1 MSHTVKSF
9 HLFVSFVI
17 LCYEITCYRNS
28 IETALEEDAPGL
40 LQVLI
45 KHGVT
50 VDELRLYGENDS
62 FSDDSSLLEETFS
75 ELEDVI
81 SQVKQSFTYLYK
93 DSFYPQCVKRF
104 EIVLKLSALLQ
115 TSNWS

>member
-1 MSHTVKSF
+1 M
-9 HLFVSFVI
+9 
-17 LCYEITCYRNS
+17 LCNNRYRNS

-45 KHGVT
+45 KQGVT

-81 SQVKQSFTYLYK
+81 SQVKQSFIYLYK
-93 DSFYPQCVKRF
+93 GSFCPQCVERQNLFFKT
-104 EIVLKLSALLQ
+104 ISS
-115 TSNWS
+115 TSNEQLALNFLT